1 MFEQFINSNT
11 PGMRFLRTVVQGV
24 IAALI
29 VYIPEAIG
37 YFNLDAATGGFLVA
51 LIMAVLSPAMA
62 ALKQA
67 DEDKMTEESE
77 AELTNGRGED
87 EQ

>member
-1 MFEQFINSNT
+1 MFENFINSNT

-29 VYIPEAIG
+29 VYVPEAIG
-37 YFNLDAATGGFLVA
+37 YLNLDAATAALLVA
-51 LIMAVLSPAMA
+51 LIMAVLSPLMA
-62 ALKQA
+62 ALKQS

-77 AELTNGRGED
+77 EELSNGLEDGE
-87 EQ
+87 